1 MAHHARRGAHAAS
14 RFEPRRPCSGPDP
27 RHPLIDRPGSLRS
40 ALHLSPLS
48 NGRKRLHETLLDFDA
63 PDARGDRGAA
73 GPSNRKTNE
82 NIFTISE
89 TPAMMRMVT
98 SKGAPLEPGLFGSEE
113 IARNEKA
120 AKSLKTN
127 DPDSALIMISMTY

>member
-1 MAHHARRGAHAAS
+1 MGENDFMKLCLTLTRRTRAATEARLVRQ
-14 RFEPRRPCSGPDP
+14 
-27 RHPLIDRPGSLRS
+27 IK
-40 ALHLSPLS
+40 
-48 NGRKRLHETLLDFDA
+48 N
-63 PDARGDRGAA
+63 
-73 GPSNRKTNE
+73 NE

-89 TPAMMRMVT
+89 TTAMMRMVT

-127 DPDSALIMISMTY
+127 DPAKS